1 MVLLPMTTKA
11 SDSASVTVST
21 ADVPLRVTDGV
32 TEMDDVMVLP
42 LLSVVVT
49 AVWDEGVLDGDA
61 EVPVADSDSEAGS
74 EVVASV
80 EASEDCCEDCS
91 EDDGAADVGVVSS
104 PVVVGSSV
112 VLAVVCDVG
121 SLVGAAEVGVSDG

>member
-21 ADVPLRVTDGV
+21 ADVPVRVADGV

-49 AVWDEGVLDGDA
+49 AVWD
-61 EVPVADSDSEAGS
+61 
-74 EVVASV
+74 V
-80 EASEDCCEDCS
+80 EASEDCSEDCS

-112 VLAVVCDVG
+112 VLAVVCEVG